1 MFVSGLVWAASG
13 IAWYRAGHAIAFAI
27 LFLGGMLIFPVSALL
42 ARLVFR
48 AQPTAKDNPLNALGF
63 EVTVPLFAGIFVAF
77 ALLPRDP
84 ALAFALF
91 ATIVGA
97 RYFAFATL
105 YGDRVYWLLGAT
117 IFATGTLFAIERTLF
132 PLNVV
137 LCIGL
142 IELAFAIVIFAR
154 WRAIPRS

>member
-1 MFVSGLVWAASG
+1 MFVSGVVWTASG
-13 IAWYRAGHAIAFAI
+13 IALDRAGHTIAFVI
-27 LFLGGMLIFPVSALL
+27 LFAGGMLIFPVSALL
-42 ARLVFR
+42 ARLLFR
-48 AQPTAKDNPLNALGF
+48 AQPPAKDNPLNSLGF

-105 YGDRVYWLLGAT
+105 YRDRVYWLLGTAL
-117 IFATGTLFAIERTLF
+117 FATGTLFAIERTLVS
-132 PLNVV
+132 LNVV
-137 LCIGL
+137 LCVGL
-142 IELAFAIVIFAR
+142 IELAFAAAIFAR